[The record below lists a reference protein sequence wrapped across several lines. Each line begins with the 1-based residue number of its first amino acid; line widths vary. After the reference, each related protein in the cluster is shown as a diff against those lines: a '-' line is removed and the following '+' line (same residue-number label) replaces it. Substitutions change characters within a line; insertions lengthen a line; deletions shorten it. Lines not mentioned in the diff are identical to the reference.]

1 MSCATPDIVMF
12 TLPCCCVWF
21 MSDFDVFTNLD
32 RISRDSYALWLH
44 INAFDQLN
52 LVWIFL
58 HVKNRC
64 ASAFVLV
71 PSSLSL
77 GCMHSFLLLL
87 SAHSSTCSWQLQQT
101 TVSNTLLLFNLMTF
115 NHFNNLSWDS
125 FTLAVQNFSMD
136 HSFVCLMR
144 RHLLLVNS
152 SISLH
157 VGGLENTVV
166 CSG

>member
-87 SAHSSTCSWQLQQT
+87 SAHSSMHLWQLQQNI
-101 TVSNTLLLFNLMTF
+101 VSNMHTSTTQIREM
-115 NHFNNLSWDS
+115 
-125 FTLAVQNFSMD
+125 FTEHLRLWMKTVL
-136 HSFVCLMR
+136 VCLWHCWMFCFPQETECII
-144 RHLLLVNS
+144 HPN
-152 SISLH
+152 
-157 VGGLENTVV
+157 
-166 CSG
+166 